1 MATSCQTSFC
11 AGGGDSGV
19 GNGVMTEGFYN
30 LLRNQNLRTTT
41 AMATSCQTSFCA
53 GGGDS
58 GVSHGSVA
66 QLSAYNCFG
75 VCRITVCA
83 LSRFGAILGAGG
95 VVVVNIILEGM
106 R

>member
-1 MATSCQTSFC
+1 MAASCQTGFC

-19 GNGVMTEGFYN
+19 GNGIMTEGFYN
-30 LLRNQNLRTTT
+30 LLCNQNFRTTI
-41 AMATSCQTSFCA
+41 AMAASCQTGFCA

-66 QLSAYNCFG
+66 QLGVYNCFG

-83 LSRFGAILGAGG
+83 LSRFGAVLGAGG
-95 VVVVNIILEGM
+95 VAVVNIILEGM